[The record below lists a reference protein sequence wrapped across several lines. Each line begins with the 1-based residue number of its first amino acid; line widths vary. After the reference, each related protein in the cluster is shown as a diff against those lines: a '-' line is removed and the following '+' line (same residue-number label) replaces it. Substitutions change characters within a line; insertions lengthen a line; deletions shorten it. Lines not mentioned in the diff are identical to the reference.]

1 MALLNHILGE
11 DKPKEKGTS
20 FSVVMVHY
28 TKLIP
33 SEMNN
38 YSIEGIKELA
48 NMIQLSGG
56 VKQNLLA
63 RKKTADEYELIAGHR
78 RRLAVKY
85 LVEEL
90 GEEQFSMMPV
100 HVEKEDDTLSEIN
113 LILTNCAARER
124 SDWEKMMEVERL
136 TELIQAMQT
145 GPEEARRRFK
155 QTFGVEPGICGRELR
170 KVVAVALGLS
180 ETKVANLNHI
190 NKNLSES
197 LKERF
202 KEGEIGVS
210 VANEVAALSA
220 KEQKELETKKEI
232 RLADVKRKKAVSESD
247 TGKQKPEEEK
257 QIEGQT
263 DVTDYPECLPEAEEE
278 KVVSESDTEEQLL
291 KKEKTVSESDTA
303 CPPEQHDCIRQTWGT
318 SPEEQEAGKRECK
331 KCWNTW
337 KERQEHISEPEK
349 SVSDSDTE
357 DEEWFDKH
365 LLEDMIAKAEE
376 VVEHFKKEIVKPI
389 AFKKALMQIQAYRLL
404 MDEYVGDANE

>member
-11 DKPKEKGTS
+11 DKPKEKGAS
-20 FSVVMVHY
+20 FPVIMVHY

-63 RKKTADEYELIAGHR
+63 RKRTADEYELIAGHR

-90 GEEQFSMMPV
+90 GEEQYSMMPV

-136 TELIQAMQT
+136 TELIQAMQN
-145 GPEEARRRFK
+145 GSEEARRRFK
-155 QTFGVEPGICGRELR
+155 QTFGVEPGIYGRELR
-170 KVVAVALGLS
+170 KVVAGALGLS

-190 NKNLSES
+190 SKNLSEP

-210 VANEVAALSA
+210 VANEAAALPME
-220 KEQKELETKKEI
+220 EQKELEAQKEI
-232 RLADVKRKKAVSESD
+232 RLSDVKRKKAVSESD
-247 TGKQKPEEEK
+247 TEEQLPKKEK
-257 QIEGQT
+257 S
-263 DVTDYPECLPEAEEE
+263 
-278 KVVSESDTEEQLL
+278 VSESDT
-291 KKEKTVSESDTA
+291 D

-318 SPEEQEAGKRECK
+318 SPEEQEAGRRECK

-349 SVSDSDTE
+349 TVSESDTE
-357 DEEWFDKH
+357 DEEWFDKQ
-365 LLEDMIAKAEE
+365 LLEDMIAEAEE
-376 VVEHFKKEIVKPI
+376 RVELSWKNPLKPTEY
-389 AFKKALMQIQAYRLL
+389 KKALMQVQAYLLL